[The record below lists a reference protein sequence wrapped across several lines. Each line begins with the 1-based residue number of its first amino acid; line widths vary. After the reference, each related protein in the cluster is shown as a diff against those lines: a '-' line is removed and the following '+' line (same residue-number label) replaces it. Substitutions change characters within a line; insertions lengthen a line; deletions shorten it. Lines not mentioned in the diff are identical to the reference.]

1 MNRDTKNKS
10 DDVQDDAAL
19 ISAFLS
25 GNRLS
30 FDKLVL
36 RHQDRVFSLCL
47 RFLGNYEEAEDS
59 TQDIFIK
66 VYNSLKRFRFKSS
79 FYTWLYRIAVNT
91 CKNRIKSRE
100 YRHMKKSTQLNN
112 PEKTGDGLQAME
124 PRNET
129 NNPLAELE
137 RKERMRLI
145 QDAIDS
151 LPTEQKTVLIL
162 RDIEG
167 LSYEEITIITGN
179 RLGTIKS
186 RLSRARFGLK
196 ERLGGII

>member
-25 GNRLS
+25 GNRVS